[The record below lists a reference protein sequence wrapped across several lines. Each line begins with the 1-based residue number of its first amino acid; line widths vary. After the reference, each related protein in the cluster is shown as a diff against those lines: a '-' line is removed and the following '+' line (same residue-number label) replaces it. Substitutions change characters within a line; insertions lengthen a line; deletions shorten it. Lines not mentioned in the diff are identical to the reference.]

1 MTFSE
6 LKRTWKRDTWG
17 KPFFKQYRKVL
28 ALALFLGLVTF
39 VFAAGLMFTS
49 GYLIS
54 GAAEVPD
61 SILVL
66 NLPLIFVRIFGAGK
80 PALQYLER
88 LCSHDWVLRMTSGL
102 RLKLYRVLEA
112 DALFFRATH
121 RTGDVLGLLA
131 EDIGHIQNLYLRTV
145 FPTVIAYLLYFVLIA
160 ELGFVSPFLALA
172 MLLLLGACFLYPDN
186 TEDLIYLLLCM
197 SGVLLVP
204 ANAASLHMSTEL
216 QNEQEYRL
224 SQTSMLKRQ
233 MQNYA
238 NIFQSLSEYYA
249 QISDVQAELL
259 ANMSNA
265 LQYNADAI
273 RKIDGY
279 EKDTVRVAKAL
290 EGYQYDVRELSIEEP
305 KEGCIQVCVE
315 IANIK
320 RGEIRTTLLPLLEVL
335 LHRNLQIADIRNRKF
350 MRGYHSITVCDDI
363 PFAIDAYADSVK
375 NSYTSSGDTFSIFR
389 FRQSVVCM
397 ISDGM
402 GNGERA
408 AQSSR
413 LITNIFQR
421 MMVSGIP
428 QDSAIK
434 CINKLIQSD
443 TYATLDVICFNR
455 SQGVAYI
462 SKSAACPT
470 FLLRDDQIYEINGS
484 ALPVGIISQMQPD
497 CFQVDVKAG
506 DEYLMISDGIYMNEI
521 YKWLNQRTQT
531 SVKADVESF
540 TELLKKTRRK
550 DDSTIVLAR
559 VDEV

>member
-1 MTFSE
+1 M
-6 LKRTWKRDTWG
+6 
-17 KPFFKQYRKVL
+17 
-28 ALALFLGLVTF
+28 
-39 VFAAGLMFTS
+39 
-49 GYLIS
+49 
-54 GAAEVPD
+54 
-61 SILVL
+61 
-66 NLPLIFVRIFGAGK
+66 
-80 PALQYLER
+80 
-88 LCSHDWVLRMTSGL
+88 
-102 RLKLYRVLEA
+102 
-112 DALFFRATH
+112 
-121 RTGDVLGLLA
+121 
-131 EDIGHIQNLYLRTV
+131 
-145 FPTVIAYLLYFVLIA
+145 
-160 ELGFVSPFLALA
+160 
-172 MLLLLGACFLYPDN
+172 
-186 TEDLIYLLLCM
+186 
-197 SGVLLVP
+197 
-204 ANAASLHMSTEL
+204 
-216 QNEQEYRL
+216 
-224 SQTSMLKRQ
+224 
-233 MQNYA
+233 
-238 NIFQSLSEYYA
+238 
-249 QISDVQAELL
+249 QAELL